1 MRNVN
6 RQQTNEVRF
15 PKSRRP
21 VPVEVLTSAP
31 AGKCVPLAAIPLLRE
46 DSGHGSM
53 RVSVEM
59 LETHELLMNPVNMRV
74 MAYLVPWLA
83 MERFEKSRDQF
94 DRSYMG
100 QAQVEGGAVVP
111 FFETDPYGAQGS
123 NEVYKYLGLT
133 AEAAD
138 EVNTMYLEAYNTIYN
153 FRAKNRSPNL
163 TPRARL
169 ATTLAPAFWTHS
181 RFQHIVPDF
190 DQAVIDGEVAL
201 NIVNADLD
209 LRGKVMTNGYDANRG
224 YAAFFRESAPA
235 TAISLQNTASN
246 TGVVTSNNNPQA
258 SLNTL
263 RPYVDLTQI
272 VAELAADGI
281 TVSLSNLELARKT
294 QAFAKMRQK
303 YEGLPDEY
311 IIDMLM
317 QGLSIPDLA
326 WTQPILLAD
335 QEVRI
340 GQVKRYATD
349 AGNLASSAVS
359 GGAALDLRWH
369 APRSET
375 GGVVM
380 IVAECLPVQLFERQR
395 DPFFY
400 TSDVATLP
408 DALRDTLDPEKVVI
422 VQNGE
427 IDTNHATPTDTFGYA
442 PLNWQW
448 ASGGPRIGGK
458 FYKPVAGGAEIV
470 ARQRIWAVDVEDP
483 VLGDDF
489 YIAPTLP
496 TDPFLD
502 EAVDPFEITVMGGA
516 AITGNTQF
524 GGLLVEPTAVSNY
537 DEVMEKAP
545 TERIDKD
552 A

>member
-6 RQQTNEVRF
+6 RQQTQEVRF
-15 PKSRRP
+15 EKSRRP

-46 DSGHGSM
+46 DSGHGQM
-53 RVSVEM
+53 RVAVEM
-59 LETHELLMNPVNMRV
+59 LETHELLMNPVHMRV

-100 QAQVEGGAVVP
+100 QAQVEGGSVVP
-111 FFETDPYGAQGS
+111 FFETDPYGTQGS

-133 AEAAD
+133 GEAAD

-201 NIVNADLD
+201 NVVNADVP
-209 LRGKVMTNGYDANRG
+209 LRGTLLTGGY
-224 YAAFFRESAPA
+224 SA
-235 TAISLQNTASN
+235 SKGRVKSFLTASPSTDRFLEVSN
-246 TGVVTSNNNPQA
+246 ASDAVRMTSNNTGGA
-258 SLNTL
+258 EDGLNL
-263 RPYVDLTQI
+263 YVDLNQI
-272 VAELAADGI
+272 VAELTADGI

-294 QAFAKMRQK
+294 QAFAKLRQK
-303 YEGLPDEY
+303 YEGLPEEY
-311 IIDMLM
+311 VIDMLM
-317 QGLSIPDLA
+317 QGLRIPDLA
-326 WTQPILLAD
+326 WTQPMLLAD

-349 AGNLASSAVS
+349 AGNLATSAVS

-375 GGVVM
+375 GGIVM

-483 VLGDDF
+483 VLGEDF
-489 YIAPTLP
+489 YIAPALP

-516 AITGNTQF
+516 AITGITQF

-545 TERIDKD
+545 TERIDKE

>member
-6 RQQTNEVRF
+6 RQQTQEVRF

-31 AGKCVPLAAIPLLRE
+31 AGKCVPLAAIALLRE
-46 DSGHGSM
+46 DSGHGQM

-100 QAQVEGGAVVP
+100 QAQIEGGSVIP
-111 FFETDPYGAQGS
+111 FFETEPYGTQGS

-133 AEAAD
+133 GEAAD
-138 EVNTMYLEAYNTIYN
+138 EVNTMYLEAYNAIYN

-201 NIVNADLD
+201 NIVNADLS
-209 LRGKVMTNGYDANRG
+209 LRGTHLSNGYDATRG
-224 YAAFFRESAPA
+224 KVSIFREHTPA
-235 TAISLQNTASN
+235 TETTIRNPGAAS
-246 TGVVTSNNNPQA
+246 TDVVTFEANPGA
-258 SLNTL
+258 ATAL
-263 RPYVDLTQI
+263 RPFLDLSKV

-294 QAFAKMRQK
+294 QAFAKIRQK
-303 YEGLPDEY
+303 YEALPDDY

-326 WTQPILLAD
+326 WTQPMLLAD

-375 GGVVM
+375 GGIVM

-489 YIAPTLP
+489 YIAPALP

-545 TERIDKD
+545 TDRIDKE

>member
-1 MRNVN
+1 
-6 RQQTNEVRF
+6 
-15 PKSRRP
+15 
-21 VPVEVLTSAP
+21 
-31 AGKCVPLAAIPLLRE
+31 
-46 DSGHGSM
+46 
-53 RVSVEM
+53 
-59 LETHELLMNPVNMRV
+59 MNPVNMRV

-111 FFETDPYGAQGS
+111 FFETDAYGTQGS

-133 AEAAD
+133 GEAAD

-169 ATTLAPAFWTHS
+169 ASTLAPAFWTHS

-201 NIVNADLD
+201 NIVESELTLKNKDITGTGPNSEDHAKVRIYHSENLANQLFLNQQNGGDVTTTVANSSGSPRTIQ
-209 LRGKVMTNGYDANRG
+209 LRA
-224 YAAFFRESAPA
+224 
-235 TAISLQNTASN
+235 
-246 TGVVTSNNNPQA
+246 
-258 SLNTL
+258 
-263 RPYVDLTQI
+263 DLTQL
-272 VAELAADGI
+272 VAEMTSTGV

-294 QAFAKMRQK
+294 QAFAKIRQK

-317 QGLSIPDLA
+317 SGLSIADLA

-375 GGVVM
+375 GGIVM

-427 IDTNHATPTDTFGYA
+427 IDTNHATPEDTFGYA

-489 YIAPTLP
+489 YIAPALP

-502 EAVDPFEITVMGGA
+502 EAVDPFEITVMGAA

-537 DEVMEKAP
+537 DEVMDKAP
-545 TERIDKD
+545 TDRIDKE